1 MKKGYYG
8 LFLAAVAG
16 FFGMTHSAQASTED
30 FGPKISHKAYL
41 SVVEDNYSRLGDK
54 NGKIKGSTNDY
65 YQQTLKT
72 DGYYNHVNGHRYYS
86 VYNNQDK
93 WVGYIDAKA
102 VKETNSSWGVGYSTK
117 QYGSYTRKDWS
128 IYDNKSFKESDN
140 LLKKGNKTYQV
151 KRYYYHFNGN
161 MYLSLY
167 DKNNQWIGYIN
178 KKAGGLTNS
187 PWGTKFKG
195 EKPISLNKNYPIY
208 NNKNFHEVATGDKYK
223 NELIRTMGYYNHFN
237 GRRYYSME
245 INGDWIGYTN
255 SDGTVNKKTN
265 GVYQFVLDAAQEIQ
279 KKFGANLISGYREG
293 DIDYY
298 GTGHG
303 NGLAVDLSVGTA
315 QKKNDPIWKKNNAMR
330 KYALEHYGNETEYII
345 TNNSVLG
352 DKYGWNPT
360 DYLAAIGSNAY
371 KDPTQSHRNHM
382 CWHFNRPQ
390 DIFDF

>member
-41 SVVEDNYSRLGDK
+41 SVVEDNYSRLGNMD
-54 NGKIKGSTNDY
+54 GKVKGSTKDY
-65 YQQTLKT
+65 YHQTLKT
-72 DGYYNHVNGHRYYS
+72 NGYYDHVNGHRYYS
-86 VYNNQDK
+86 AYNNKDK
-93 WVGYIDAKA
+93 WVGYIDAEA
-102 VKETNSSWGVGYSTK
+102 VKETNSSWGIAYSTK
-117 QYGSYTRKDWS
+117 EYGSFPKKDWK
-128 IYDNKSFKESDN
+128 IYNDKSYTPVGNMLES
-140 LLKKGNKTYQV
+140 GNKTYRI
-151 KRYYYHFNGN
+151 KKYYQHFNGRV
-161 MYLSLY
+161 YYSLY
-167 DKNNQWIGYIN
+167 NNKNKWVGYIN
-178 KKAGGLTNS
+178 KKAGLTSDS
-187 PWGTKFKG
+187 PWGRKFKG
-195 EKPISLNKNYPIY
+195 KKPVALKEGYPIY
-208 NNKNFHEVATGDKYK
+208 NNHDFQQIAKSNQYHGD
-223 NELIRTMGYYNHFN
+223 LIRVDGYYEHFD
-237 GRRYYSME
+237 GKRYYSLRRD
-245 INGDWIGYTN
+245 GKWIGYI
-255 SDGTVNKKTN
+255 DAKGAVNKKTN
-265 GVYQFVLDAAQEIQ
+265 GVYQFVLDAAHEIQ

-315 QKKNDPIWKKNNAMR
+315 EKKNDPIWKKNNAMR
-330 KYALEHYGNETEYII
+330 QYALEHYGNETEYII

-352 DKYGWNPT
+352 DQHNWNPT